1 MSFQPHPA
9 QVQAHRT
16 AKRFR
21 EGFRPTKIN
30 GKLLPPTSILG
41 SLGSKEVPS
50 QVLNAEIGHLCTPS
64 ERTDLLD
71 YLCNRGYLRREDGDP
86 KCIWA
91 PMEYQT
97 EDGARVFVHD
107 KNWSEIEVL
116 RPDAILPNGKV
127 GVRT

>member
-9 QVQAHRT
+9 QVQALRT

-21 EGFRPTKIN
+21 EGFRLTKNN
-30 GKLLPPTSILG
+30 GKLIPPTCILSG
-41 SLGSKEVPS
+41 IKINQVPP